1 MFKLHRLIFPVL
13 VALLLITP
21 ASAAFAGGP
30 VTVSHRTD
38 FPPVPVWSLDP
49 ALCKALQVPLF
60 GTGEGERKVEI
71 TTKDYADGSQVI
83 VTNDLV
89 KGTAW
94 DSTGTYH
101 FVYTNHSTE
110 TVPAGGGAHQ
120 IKMVDSFV
128 LNGNGSAKLNV
139 GFNWRWT
146 YTPPAEPQWP
156 PVHNWQQ
163 ISDRGDPLT
172 CDPI

>member
-1 MFKLHRLIFPVL
+1 MFKLHRLTFPVL
-13 VALLLITP
+13 VALLLIAP

-30 VTVSHRTD
+30 VTVTHETVGGT
-38 FPPVPVWSLDP
+38 VPWTIP
-49 ALCKALQVPLF
+49 AGQCDAVKVELS
-60 GTGEGERKVEI
+60 GSGERHQEI
-71 TTKDYADGSQVI
+71 TTKVYADGSSTI
-83 VTNDLV
+83 LINDLV

-139 GFNWRWT
+139 GFNWHWT

>member
-1 MFKLHRLIFPVL
+1 MSKSRKLVMPAL
-13 VALLLITP
+13 VMLLLVVSVP
-21 ASAAFAGGP
+21 SAFAAGP
-30 VTVSHRTD
+30 VSVTHETVGGT
-38 FPPVPVWSLDP
+38 VPWTIP
-49 ALCKALQVPLF
+49 AGQCDAVKVELS
-60 GTGEGERKVEI
+60 GSGERHQEI
-71 TTKDYADGSQVI
+71 TTKVYADGSSTI
-83 VTNDLV
+83 LINDLV

-110 TVPAGGGAHQ
+110 TVPAGGGARQ

-128 LNGNGSAKLNV
+128 LNGNGSAQLNV

-163 ISDRGDPLT
+163 ISDRGDPRH